1 MAAYQQV
8 NQYLNHHY
16 ESMNPEQL
24 ILLLY
29 NGALSRL
36 RLTREGIKEDDVK
49 KKGENLS
56 KAIAIISE
64 LNASVDSKME
74 DESTQFL
81 RGLYA
86 AILAEL
92 PKITFN
98 NDLKTLNRTE
108 KYISELKKIWEK
120 DVMAK
125 GKGMGKDKGSI
136 PHIKKEFAHTPSIP
150 SAFKEK
156 PLDRKFHAISV

>member
-16 ESMNPEQL
+16 ESMDPEQL

-36 RLTREGIKEDDVK
+36 RLTREGIKEGDVK

-64 LNASVDSKME
+64 LNASVDSKMA

-86 AILAEL
+86 AILSEL
-92 PKITFN
+92 PKIALN
-98 NDLKTLNRTE
+98 NDLKTLNRAE
-108 KYISELKKIWEK
+108 RYISELREIWEK
-120 DVMAK
+120 EVMAK
-125 GKGMGKDKGSI
+125 GKEKGEI
-136 PHIKKEFAHTPSIP
+136 QQIQKVPAHTPSIP
-150 SAFKEK
+150 SAFKEN
-156 PLDRKFHAISV
+156 PLVSKFHAISV